1 MNLKIVLRCLCWI
14 FVAILLTS
22 CEGRKTIVNGLDER
36 EANEIMTYLSGKG
49 VEAYK
54 VKKEQTSGGGGSKVA
69 EFDIQ
74 VPESASSQAT
84 TLLNQVGLPRK
95 RSQNL
100 LGIFSSGSLVPSEMQ
115 EKIRYQA
122 GIADQIAGTIRK
134 FDGILDADVTISFP
148 QEDPLNPGQTR
159 GKITASVY
167 VKHNGVLDDPNSQL
181 LSRIRRLVAAS
192 VTGLDYDNV
201 TVIPERSRFFD
212 TQQSISGASPE
223 DKQYVSVWT
232 LVIAKESVTRFQV
245 IFFSLCLTIL
255 ALALALIWILWKIIP
270 ILKDHGGLKELFSMH
285 TLRPIASLTTT
296 PEPSKE
302 EVKEEKPPENEGGV
316 T

>member
-1 MNLKIVLRCLCWI
+1 MNLKTILHYLCWV
-14 FVAILLTS
+14 FVAVLLTS

-54 VKKEQTSGGGGSKVA
+54 VMKVASSGGGGSKIA

-74 VPESASSQAT
+74 VPESESNQAT
-84 TLLNQVGLPRK
+84 SLLNQVGLPRK

-115 EKIRYQA
+115 ENIRYQA

-148 QEDPLNPGQTR
+148 KDDPLNPGQSR

-181 LSRIRRLVAAS
+181 LSRVRRLVSAS

-201 TVIPERSRFFD
+201 TVIPERARFID
-212 TQQSISGASPE
+212 TQQSISGASQE
-223 DKQYVSVWT
+223 DKQYVSIWT
-232 LVIAKESVTRFQV
+232 LIIAKESVAKFQV
-245 IFFSLCLTIL
+245 IFFSMSIMIL
-255 ALALALIWILWKIIP
+255 ALALLLIWTIWKFLP
-270 ILKDHGGLKELFSMH
+270 VLKAQGGIKELF
-285 TLRPIASLTTT
+285 TLHAIKA
-296 PEPSKE
+296 EPSVTETAPE
-302 EVKEEKPPENEGGV
+302 EPKEEKPPEDQGGV

>member
-1 MNLKIVLRCLCWI
+1 MNLKTVLHYLCWV
-14 FVAILLTS
+14 FVAVLLTS

-54 VKKEQTSGGGGSKVA
+54 VKKEQTGGGGGAKIA

-181 LSRIRRLVAAS
+181 LSRIRRLVGAS

-212 TQQSISGASPE
+212 TQQSISGASSE
-223 DKQYVSVWT
+223 DKQYVSIWT
-232 LVIAKESVTRFQV
+232 LIIAKESVTRFQV
-245 IFFSLCLTIL
+245 IFFAMSIIIL
-255 ALALALIWILWKIIP
+255 ALALMLIWIIWKFMP
-270 ILKDHGGLKELFSMH
+270 LLKDHGGIKELFTIH
-285 TLRPIASLTTT
+285 ALKPTPTEEELRA
-296 PEPSKE
+296 ESKS
-302 EVKEEKPPENEGGV
+302 EKPPEDQGGV